1 VLTKEHAIAQ
11 YDFQRQR
18 ILPDRLTSVQHAH
31 YLSFAEQMLNV
42 YRTGTGRR
50 RGDLHRDIHRIFA
63 DEVEC
68 PLRRIE
74 AFCKLLDDQSHYADA
89 GRREAPKLRQQVF
102 RIAAR
107 HHPLVS
113 QADRLF
119 DNAVEDV
126 RELIA
131 RELQREWFDIR
142 SELFADIIENHEIE
156 SFEGYPDPRA
166 LLSRYNVAQVQA
178 TLFRAVSMVIDASTD
193 FKRILRAARLAKL
206 MHTISRTG
214 EGAYRIRLDGP
225 ASVLRQTRRYGVWMA
240 RFLPALICCQ
250 GWKMHAVV
258 ETRNRWKL
266 SLDLSDRDG
275 LHSHLP
281 SESEFDSS
289 VEADFAKKWGD
300 EVREGWSLER
310 EAEVLY
316 SGQKTFIPD
325 FVFRH
330 SDGRVVLME
339 IIGFWTPEYIAARL
353 ETLAVFREAPI
364 LLAIHESTS
373 HHFESSPGTAIV
385 VTYKSALLVKP
396 VLQALATLFSG
407 GAK

>member
-1 VLTKEHAIAQ
+1 MLTKEHAIAE

-18 ILPDRLTSVQHAH
+18 ILPDRLTSVPHAH
-31 YLSFAEQMLNV
+31 YLSFAEKMLDV
-42 YRTGTGRR
+42 YRMGTGRR
-50 RGDLHRDIHRIFA
+50 RGDLHRDIHRDFV
-63 DEVEC
+63 DEVDC

-74 AFCKLLDDQSHYADA
+74 AFCKLLDDQSQYADA
-89 GRREAPKLRQQVF
+89 GRRAAPKLRQQVF

-131 RELQREWFDIR
+131 KDLQRDWIDIR
-142 SELFADIIENHEIE
+142 SELFADIIENHQLE
-156 SFEGYPDPRA
+156 SFDGYPNPSA

-178 TLFRAVSMVIDASTD
+178 TLFRAVSMVIDATTD
-193 FKRILRAARLAKL
+193 FKRSLRAARLAK
-206 MHTISRTG
+206 
-214 EGAYRIRLDGP
+214 
-225 ASVLRQTRRYGVWMA
+225 
-240 RFLPALICCQ
+240 
-250 GWKMHAVV
+250 
-258 ETRNRWKL
+258 
-266 SLDLSDRDG
+266 
-275 LHSHLP
+275 
-281 SESEFDSS
+281 
-289 VEADFAKKWGD
+289 
-300 EVREGWSLER
+300 
-310 EAEVLY
+310 VLY

-330 SDGRVVLME
+330 NDGRVVLME
-339 IIGFWTPEYIAARL
+339 IIGFWTPEYNAARL

-373 HHFESSPGTAIV
+373 HHFELSPGTARS

-396 VLQALATLFSG
+396 ILQALATLFSG
-407 GAK
+407 EAK

>member
-1 VLTKEHAIAQ
+1 MLTKEHAIAQ

-131 RELQREWFDIR
+131 KELQREWFDIR

-156 SFEGYPDPRA
+156 SFEGYRDPRA

-289 VEADFAKKWGD
+289 VEADFAQKWGD

-330 SDGRVVLME
+330 NDGRVVLME

-373 HHFESSPGTAIV
+373 HHFESSPGTANV